1 MRPPRRLS
9 SDETALWRK
18 VAETV
23 TPLERRP
30 RANPIREEV
39 PAPPQGAPATTQP
52 PPVAQAPRHPAP
64 ARVSVHPPATRRA
77 APPRPG
83 EQQALDGS
91 WERKFARGTVDPD
104 FSLDLHGATLDQ
116 AYMRLMRGLTQAKA
130 MQARVMLVVTGK
142 ARPIE
147 AADRGKARGAIR
159 AKMVD
164 WLAASEHAS
173 DVAAIRGAHRR
184 HGGPG
189 ALYIVLKRRR

>member
-30 RANPIREEV
+30 RANLVREEV
-39 PAPPQGAPATTQP
+39 PAPPQGASATTQP
-52 PPVAQAPRHPAP
+52 PPGAQAPRQPALV
-64 ARVSVHPPATRRA
+64 RVSVHPPATRRA
-77 APPRPG
+77 APTRPG

-91 WERKFARGTVDPD
+91 WERKFARGTIDPD

-130 MQARVMLVVTGK
+130 MQARVVLVVTGK

-159 AKMVD
+159 AKIVD